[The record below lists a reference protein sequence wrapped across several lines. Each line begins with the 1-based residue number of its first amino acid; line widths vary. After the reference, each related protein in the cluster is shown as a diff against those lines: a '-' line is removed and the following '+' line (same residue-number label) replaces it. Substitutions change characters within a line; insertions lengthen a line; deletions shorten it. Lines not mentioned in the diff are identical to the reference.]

1 MTIYLDNAATTRP
14 DPAVVDE
21 LLEVSRQAYG
31 NASSVHTA
39 GVRAAKAIERS
50 RARISAALGCRPD
63 ELIFTSGG
71 TESNNLALKGI
82 AARAPERIDRRIV
95 TTALEHPS
103 VSRPAHWLAEQGFE
117 LELVPVDG
125 EGLVDP
131 ERVRRAL
138 GAKGAL
144 VSIAQGN
151 GEVGTIQPIAEV
163 GAICREHGA
172 LLHVDASQSFTKVG
186 IDVAAQRIDLLTI
199 SSHKI
204 HGPIGVGALFV
215 RQGVELEPLLHG
227 GDHERGLRSGSS
239 NTPGIAGFGK
249 AVEIADPADAAR
261 MTARR
266 NRFIDEIGARIAE
279 VRLNGPRGERRLCN
293 NISLCIAGVEGRA
306 LQAALSRRGI
316 AISTGSA
323 CSSTVRTPSAALTA
337 MGLDERAAR
346 GTVRV
351 TLSKWTTDAELEQ
364 ALSTLEEAVAKERGR

>member
-186 IDVAAQRIDLLTI
+186 IDVAA
-199 SSHKI
+199 
-204 HGPIGVGALFV
+204 
-215 RQGVELEPLLHG
+215 RQPARVAEL
-227 GDHERGLRSGSS
+227 
-239 NTPGIAGFGK
+239 
-249 AVEIADPADAAR
+249 
-261 MTARR
+261 
-266 NRFIDEIGARIAE
+266 
-279 VRLNGPRGERRLCN
+279 RRLP
-293 NISLCIAGVEGRA
+293 SSWRDGVMR
-306 LQAALSRRGI
+306 STDRRP
-316 AISTGSA
+316 A
-323 CSSTVRTPSAALTA
+323 PSP
-337 MGLDERAAR
+337 DAR
-346 GTVRV
+346 PR
-351 TLSKWTTDAELEQ
+351 
-364 ALSTLEEAVAKERGR
+364 